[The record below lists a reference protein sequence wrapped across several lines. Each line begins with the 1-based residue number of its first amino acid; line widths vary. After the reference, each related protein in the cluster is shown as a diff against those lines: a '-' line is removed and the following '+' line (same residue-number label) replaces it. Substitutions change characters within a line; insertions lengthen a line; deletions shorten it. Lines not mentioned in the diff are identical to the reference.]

1 VGVFLLTIYLL
12 SKNAYMEEYVG
23 IIIAFITGVIGPT
36 TVIYV
41 KNLLEGRKKKPD
53 MVKETLHVSE
63 LINQKIEHIRDEF
76 NADRVW
82 VTQFH
87 NGGNFYPTGKSMAKF
102 SIMYETVN
110 TGVSSVQSN
119 FHNIPVNLFSKS
131 INQLLHNDVIEVSDF
146 KDETIATY
154 GLKYIAEESGCKSG
168 YLFAIKT
175 IDDRFIGTLGL
186 DYTKRKTKLDI
197 ESINHLMVHAT
208 SIGGVLMTHL
218 EK

>member
-1 VGVFLLTIYLL
+1 MTTEVIV
-12 SKNAYMEEYVG
+12 
-23 IIIAFITGVIGPT
+23 AFITGVLGP
-36 TVIYV
+36 VILLYA
-41 KNLLEGRKKKPD
+41 KNKLEKNKKKPD
-53 MVKETLHVSE
+53 MVKDTLKVSE
-63 LINQKIEHIRDEF
+63 LVNQKIEHIREEF

-110 TGVSSVQSN
+110 LGVSSVQTN

-131 INQLLHNDVIEVSDF
+131 INQLLQNDVIEIPDY
-146 KDETIATY
+146 KDETIATF
-154 GLKYIAEESGCKSG
+154 GLKYIAEDTGCKSG

-175 IDDRFIGTLGL
+175 IDDKFIGTLGL

-197 ESINHLMVHAT
+197 ESINHLIVHAT
-208 SIGGVLMTHL
+208 QLGGVLMTHL
-218 EK
+218 SE